1 MIDFERVQWAD
12 RLIVILKDE
21 RIFKGSGAGILLA
34 EDFDNPE
41 YQFDTFYLNDGKNSI
56 AFSIDDIDDI
66 VIVKE

>member
-12 RLIVILKDE
+12 RLIVILKDG

>member
-1 MIDFERVQWAD
+1 M
-12 RLIVILKDE
+12 ILKDG

-41 YQFDTFYLNDGKNSI
+41 YQFDTFYLNDGKNPI

>member
-12 RLIVILKDE
+12 RLIVILKDG

-41 YQFDTFYLNDGKNSI
+41 YQFDTFYLNDGKNPI